1 MIRLFASCDFRNIG
15 ISALRSQIRA
25 CGAAI
30 VRPGEKM
37 MTTAAATPL
46 QVKGGAFLIED
57 RLPNEIFTAEDLN
70 EEHLAIART
79 VDQFWTS
86 EVEPHL
92 DAIRQQTPGVA
103 LSVLRKA
110 AELGLAAIP
119 IPEKFGGME
128 MDLPSV
134 MIAGE
139 HLARDASY
147 GSWHSSHTGI
157 GTLPVLFFGNEEQ
170 QRRYLPKLAKV
181 ELLAAYA
188 LTEPLA
194 GSDALAVRTRADLS
208 ADGKYYVLN
217 GQKMW
222 ITNGGAADLFTVFAK
237 VGGEKF
243 TAFLVERSF
252 PGVTSGAEEHKMG
265 IKGSSTT
272 AVFFDNVRVPVENLL
287 GEIGRGHIIAFNIL
301 NIGRLKLGPGAV
313 GGAKNV
319 LAICLKYAKERKA
332 FGSAIAEF
340 GAIQHKLAEMAIR
353 TFAVESMV
361 WRVVGLIESQ
371 LAQSAHDHDKDKHAD
386 SQTELKAVEE
396 YATECSMIKVYAS
409 EMLDYVV
416 DEGVQIHGGY
426 GYHQDYAVER
436 AYRDSR
442 INRIFEGTNEINR
455 LLITGMLLKRAARGQ
470 LALIP
475 AVQAVLNETVKE
487 ATGAAGADEEARL
500 VQGAKK
506 IALSTIGIAYH
517 KYGVELE
524 KQQEIVMNISDIVME
539 VFAMESSLLRSRK
552 LAASGQGTNA
562 ANMCA
567 VFLREAMDRVEVS
580 ARNVVGAC
588 SSGPALRENMAT
600 LRGFANYDPLDGVAL
615 RRNIAGRLLAAGR
628 YTV

>member
-1 MIRLFASCDFRNIG
+1 
-15 ISALRSQIRA
+15 
-25 CGAAI
+25 
-30 VRPGEKM
+30 
-37 MTTAAATPL
+37 MTTAAATPT

-57 RLPNEIFTAEDLN
+57 RSPNEIFTAEDLN

-79 VDQFWTS
+79 VDQFWTN

-92 DAIRQQTPGVA
+92 DAISRQTPGIA

-119 IPEKFGGME
+119 IPEEFGGME

-170 QRRYLPKLAKV
+170 KRRYLPQLAKV

-332 FGSAIAEF
+332 FGSSIAEF

-371 LAQSAHDHDKDKHAD
+371 LAQSAHDHDHAKDKHAD

-396 YATECSMIKVYAS
+396 YAAECSMIKVYAS

-475 AVQAVLNETVKE
+475 AVQAVLHETVKE
-487 ATGAAGADEEARL
+487 TTGSAGADEEARL
-500 VQGAKK
+500 VRSAKK
-506 IALSTIGIAYH
+506 IALSMIGIAYQ
-517 KYGVELE
+517 KYGAELE

-539 VFAMESSLLRSRK
+539 VFAMESSLLRTRK

-562 ANMCA
+562 ADMCA
-567 VFLREAMDRVEVS
+567 VFLREAMDRVEIS
-580 ARNVVGAC
+580 ARNVIGAC
-588 SSGPALRENMAT
+588 SAGHALQENMAT
-600 LRGFANYDPLDGVAL
+600 LRAFANYDPLDGVAL
-615 RRNIAGRLLAAGR
+615 RRNIAARLLAAAR